1 MNISDLDARSKLE
14 MRSVLQGD
22 LVFMHEHS

>member
-1 MNISDLDARSKLE
+1 MNISDLDARSGLE

-22 LVFMHEHS
+22 LVFMHEHP